1 MVIGFEGFDRGRDT
15 AQDKAARFGRGD
27 AHQGGVAAAIA
38 FEQFGFAE
46 FFRECL

>member
-1 MVIGFEGFDRGRDT
+1 MVVGFEGFDGGRD
-15 AQDKAARFGRGD
+15 AAEDEAARFGRGD